1 MGDIIISNFINAIMA
16 DGSTVVTQ
24 GAPIAKFQFQKTK
37 DRTEHG
43 IIQRKSIGRKKLSN
57 GIMNRATTL

>member
-24 GAPIAKFQFQKTK
+24 GAPIAKFQFM
-37 DRTEHG
+37 E
-43 IIQRKSIGRKKLSN
+43 
-57 GIMNRATTL
+57 